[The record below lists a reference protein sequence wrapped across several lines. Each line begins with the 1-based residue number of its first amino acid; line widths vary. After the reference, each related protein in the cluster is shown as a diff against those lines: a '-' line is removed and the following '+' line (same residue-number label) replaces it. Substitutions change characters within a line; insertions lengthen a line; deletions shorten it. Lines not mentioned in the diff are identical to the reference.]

1 MVWDWPHPVN
11 QAAIIIDSKVID
23 LFLIFFNGVNVIK
36 IVETSTFTEK
46 LFIFNIQKKNML
58 QAKSGDTVKVHYSGR
73 LTDGTTFDSSD
84 GRDPLEFKVGNGD
97 VIKGF
102 DEGVSGMSV
111 GEKKTV
117 HIPADEA
124 YGQKD
129 EDRIVE
135 FPKANFPP
143 DMEPEVGMQLNMTNG
158 SGQVI
163 PVIILEVGEETVIL
177 DANHPLAGQDL
188 IFDIELVDIAG
199 GSRIIM
205 P

>member
-1 MVWDWPHPVN
+1 M
-11 QAAIIIDSKVID
+11 Q
-23 LFLIFFNGVNVIK
+23 
-36 IVETSTFTEK
+36 
-46 LFIFNIQKKNML
+46 

-73 LTDGTTFDSSD
+73 LTDGTTFDSSE

-102 DEGVSGMSV
+102 DEGVSGMVV
-111 GEKKTV
+111 GDKKTV

-124 YGQKD
+124 YGQKED
-129 EDRIVE
+129 DRIVK
-135 FPKANFPP
+135 FPRTNFPP

-158 SGQVI
+158 GGQTI
-163 PVIILEVGEETVIL
+163 PVVIVDMDNENVTL

-188 IFDIELVDIAG
+188 IFDIELVDIKG

>member
-1 MVWDWPHPVN
+1 M
-11 QAAIIIDSKVID
+11 Q
-23 LFLIFFNGVNVIK
+23 
-36 IVETSTFTEK
+36 
-46 LFIFNIQKKNML
+46 

-102 DEGVSGMSV
+102 DEGVSGMTV

-129 EDRIVE
+129 EERIVE

-163 PVIILEVGEETVIL
+163 PVVIMEIGEENVIL